1 MAVCRF
7 LRFLRSVYKRANLS
21 SHPGD
26 TVDEQ
31 YTTSSRALSRGM
43 AARRMFA
50 VKSFESEELLV
61 HKERHGPWLN
71 GDWMN
76 GEWLN
81 RIADRLANGS
91 VCLLVASWSGGAD
104 PASRGDGGEADHAG
118 GQAYGGSVAG
128 GGISASGTA
137 VSETSA
143 SGTAVSGSI
152 VGGTNRGG
160 TNRIGPD
167 RAEALRM
174 QRLLRSIALRFSIA
188 SDCEVYWKQSGTEL
202 VLLAC
207 AQDAQWR
214 GSEDDLL
221 GRLAYLLRDTVAG
234 TMSGQAAKRI
244 SGQSAIRCGAAEVEG
259 ADREMP
265 NREDADN
272 EERRRADGSR
282 TENALVAAWQTA
294 WRRSLAPSS
303 VLRCGP
309 SLSVPSEGGL
319 DFEVRYSP
327 IVSLL
332 DGTLF
337 GYEAVP
343 YRLSSGERWPA
354 DEMFAEAEAVGR
366 LYECD
371 RRFRETAIR
380 GLPIRRGEAKLF
392 LPVPAGIIYDARLYP
407 GTTLRRIEAAGL
419 RPEHVVLRFALRPE
433 GEELDER
440 ALRAALRHYRVQGFR
455 ISLSGLSVDRDS
467 LRRMLELHP
476 DYAEIDVGWM
486 ERDPD
491 GSGGTS
497 GFGGSG
503 RRSDAA
509 SPAAGTLTRHPGRTV
524 DETLLGAI
532 AALARKEQVVLLA
545 TGIERESQLGPL
557 VTSGIGYGRG
567 GWIGPEEAKPAATA
581 ASVRERI
588 RFEVNKRYR
597 KEAGSLSELTM
608 PVETFGQDTPVS
620 EIARLFENHR
630 EAHGFVIAEEG
641 RPVGL
646 LMKEKLHQMLSGQFG
661 LPLYWNR
668 PVGKIMDTQPMTVD
682 ESTPIDLVSQMAMS
696 REPDK
701 LYDAVVVTRDGVVR
715 GIASIRALLEW
726 VTHARMA
733 DAQWANPLTGLPGN
747 EPIRRELTRR
757 IGDGKPFAVLYADV
771 DHFKWFNDRFG
782 FHRGD
787 EVIRFTAETL
797 LACARAQGQEDGF
810 VGHIGGDDFI
820 VVSSCDGSIDLASAV
835 LKQFEIGIAGY
846 VGQDAGPVLDRDG
859 LPADADGLTLSLSL
873 LLCEQTGGWTP
884 DLLAERAALLKK
896 RAKKQRGN
904 ALAWESLSWSPT
916 GGTASTL
923 TVGTE
928 STS

>member
-1 MAVCRF
+1 
-7 LRFLRSVYKRANLS
+7 
-21 SHPGD
+21 
-26 TVDEQ
+26 
-31 YTTSSRALSRGM
+31 M

-50 VKSFESEELLV
+50 VKSIESGELLV
-61 HKERHGPWLN
+61 RKERHGPWLN
-71 GDWMN
+71 GDWMD
-76 GEWLN
+76 GEWLK
-81 RIADRLANGS
+81 RIAERLANGS
-91 VCLLVASWSGGAD
+91 VCLLVASWSGGAA
-104 PASRGDGGEADHAG
+104 PANRGDGGEANDLG
-118 GQAYGGSVAG
+118 GQAFGGSIAGRSIAG
-128 GGISASGTA
+128 GSLDG
-137 VSETSA
+137 E
-143 SGTAVSGSI
+143 GS
-152 VGGTNRGG
+152 RGG
-160 TNRIGPD
+160 FGRT
-167 RAEALRM
+167 EALRM
-174 QRLLRSIALRFSIA
+174 RRLFRSIALRFSVD

-202 VLLAC
+202 ILLAC
-207 AQDAQWR
+207 ARDVQWR

-221 GRLAYLLRDTVAG
+221 GRLAYLLRDMIAAAMAG
-234 TMSGQAAKRI
+234 KAAKRLG
-244 SGQSAIRCGAAEVEG
+244 GQTAIRCGAAEVERF
-259 ADREMP
+259 DRERP
-265 NREDADN
+265 NREEADS

-282 TENALVAAWQTA
+282 TENALLAAWQTA

-303 VLRCGP
+303 ELRCRP
-309 SLSVPSEGGL
+309 SRSIPSEGSL

-343 YRLSSGERWPA
+343 YRVSTGERWPA
-354 DEMFAEAEAVGR
+354 DEMFAEAEAGGR

-455 ISLSGLSVDRDS
+455 ISLSGLSVDRNS

-476 DYAEIDVGWM
+476 DYAEIDVSWM
-486 ERDPD
+486 ERDLD
-491 GSGGTS
+491 GSGGSS
-497 GFGGSG
+497 GIGGIGGSG
-503 RRSDAA
+503 RPSGEA

-524 DETLLGAI
+524 DETLLGAL

-545 TGIERESQLGPL
+545 TGIDRESQLGPL
-557 VTSGIGYGRG
+557 VSGGIGYGRG
-567 GWIGPEEAKPAATA
+567 SWIGPEEAKPSATA
-581 ASVRERI
+581 PSVRERI

-608 PVETFGQDTPVS
+608 PVETFGRDTPVS
-620 EIARLFENHR
+620 EIARHFESHR

-682 ESTPIDLVSQMAMS
+682 EATPIDLVSQMAMS

-820 VVSSCDGSIDLASAV
+820 VVSACDGSIELASAI
-835 LKQFEIGIAGY
+835 LEQFEKGISGY
-846 VGQDAGPVLDRDG
+846 VGKDAGPVLDRDG
-859 LPADADGLTLSLSL
+859 LPADADGLSLSLSL

-896 RAKKQRGN
+896 RAKRQRGN
-904 ALAWESLSWSPT
+904 ALVWESLSWSPA
-916 GGTASTL
+916 GGTMSTI